1 LEKIAEYLAAG
12 TVETFYLRPSSA
24 AVGRTIAGLRLRSE
38 TGATIVAVVRAD
50 RTFSSPGPEFGLE
63 EGDILILSA
72 NHRDMDRAFRFLET
86 GKN

>member
-1 LEKIAEYLAAG
+1 
-12 TVETFYLRPSSA
+12 
-24 AVGRTIAGLRLRSE
+24 
-38 TGATIVAVVRAD
+38 VAVVRAE

-72 NHRDMDRAFRFLET
+72 NHRDMDRAFRFLEI